1 MGALPQSTYL
11 TPEEYLLWE
20 EDQLDVKHEYVNG
33 QVYAMVGA
41 SRSHNRVSM
50 WLATRLYNHL
60 AGSPCQVFQT
70 DMKVTVQTL
79 GNTRFYYPDVQV
91 SCEEETASH
100 YNSAPCLI
108 IEVLSAST
116 TKRDRTEK
124 LAAYRLIPALQE
136 YLLCSQDSP
145 HLEVYRKRTNWG
157 RESFGPGQHLRLESV
172 DLDIA
177 VDDIYAFLAA

>member
-1 MGALPQSTYL
+1 M
-11 TPEEYLLWE
+11 
-20 EDQLDVKHEYVNG
+20 KHEYVNG
-33 QVYAMVGA
+33 QVYAIVGV
-41 SRSHNRVSM
+41 SRLHNRISM
-50 WLATRLYNHL
+50 RLATRLYNHL
-60 AGSPCQVFQT
+60 EGSPCQVFQA
-70 DMKVTVQTL
+70 DMKVAVQTR
-79 GNTRFYYPDVQV
+79 GNTHFYYPDVQV

-124 LAAYRLIPALQE
+124 LAAYRLIPALQK

-145 HLEVYRKRTNWG
+145 HLEVYRKRSDWG
-157 RESFGPGQHLRLESV
+157 RESFGPGQLLRLESI

-177 VDDIYAFLAA
+177 VDDIYALLAA